1 MTTPT
6 NWPNPERPG
15 VPPNPERDGLY
26 AMRIDEKFI
35 VRYWS
40 ATRQHYS
47 LVPGWENG
55 ISPSDASVLTFCGE
69 ILTPML
75 IAEMLAGERE
85 RCSNVCKTLIACEES
100 QYGVGLKTTSAEER
114 IKALAEAQRLI
125 CNLRPAL

>member
-35 VRYWS
+35 VRYWT

-55 ISPSDASVLTFCGE
+55 ISPSDASVFTFCGE
-69 ILTPML
+69 ILAPAQ
-75 IAEMLAGERE
+75 ISEMLAAERE
-85 RCSNVCKTLIACEES
+85 R
-100 QYGVGLKTTSAEER
+100 
-114 IKALAEAQRLI
+114 IKGMVART
-125 CNLRPAL
+125 CNLGNIITASQRNMIIAGIDSETAIRNLGAAP